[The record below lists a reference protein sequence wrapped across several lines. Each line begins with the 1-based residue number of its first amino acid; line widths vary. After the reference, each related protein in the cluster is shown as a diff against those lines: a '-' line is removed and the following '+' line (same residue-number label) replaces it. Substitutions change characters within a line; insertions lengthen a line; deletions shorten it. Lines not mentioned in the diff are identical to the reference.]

1 MNIDTKFDILKI
13 DTNPLSLR
21 IISDVYLIFKYKKYL
36 PVVDFLDTKSKK
48 RSSLIVQ
55 ATSLATFLEE
65 LRLSSE
71 GTIIDHE
78 LWIQKESEDKF
89 AKYIISEK

>member
-1 MNIDTKFDILKI
+1 MNTETNFDILKI
-13 DTNPLSLR
+13 DTNPLALR
-21 IISDVYLIFKYKKYL
+21 IISDIYLVFKYKKYL
-36 PVVDFLDTKSKK
+36 PVIDLLDIKSKK

-55 ATSLATFLEE
+55 ATSVATFLEE
-65 LRLSSE
+65 LRFSSE

-78 LWIQKESEDKF
+78 LWIQKESDDKF